1 MKEYLKKV
9 LFGICISYTAVS
21 VSGAVVNMITGTE
34 TNNFN
39 SLVMFGTCVIASLV
53 LSLYEF
59 VDKVSPLFM
68 MVIQYLAACALCAV
82 MLFIISRYSTIT
94 PRGWFEYFRSFTIP
108 YVIIAGVYYY
118 SVFAETKK
126 KNVLIKEIQQ
136 IGNEQ

>member
-39 SLVMFGTCVIASLV
+39 TLVMFGTCVIASLV

-82 MLFIISRYSTIT
+82 MLFII
-94 PRGWFEYFRSFTIP
+94 P

-126 KNVLIKEIQQ
+126 KNALIKEIQQ